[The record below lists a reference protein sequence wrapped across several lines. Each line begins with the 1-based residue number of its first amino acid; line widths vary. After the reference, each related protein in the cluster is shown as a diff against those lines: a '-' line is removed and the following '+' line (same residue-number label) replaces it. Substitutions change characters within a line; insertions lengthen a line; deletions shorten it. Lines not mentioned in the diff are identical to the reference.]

1 MLRPSLQLGQTK
13 NSSFRIA
20 YYVVNGRFSI
30 QRRFLVEIIYPMNKQ
45 TQAKRTGFTLIE
57 LLVVIA
63 IIAILAAML
72 LPALAQAKAKAQ
84 QIFCMNNEKQMGIA
98 LQMYV
103 SDNAYYPGHWDLRSG
118 IGLSKYTGKPVNNA
132 IAWTGRLYGYAKS
145 TDLFFCPAKKGNGA
159 DRFKWKDYRG
169 KDSAKKDP
177 TFPFNLH
184 PGGGAFFTYGY
195 NDWGVR
201 EFVTVKN
208 RTLGLGGDVKSE
220 KDLIP
225 ESTVRMPSD
234 MVCISDTQADGVWDC
249 AVDPCDGGNFNNPAK
264 EWPSKRHTLGSN
276 ILLADGH
283 AEYHKMMDL
292 VARKPNGAFKP
303 DAANMLRRWNNDNQP
318 HREWW

>member
-1 MLRPSLQLGQTK
+1 MITDNFNCHVLSE
-13 NSSFRIA
+13 S
-20 YYVVNGRFSI
+20 
-30 QRRFLVEIIYPMNKQ
+30 RR
-45 TQAKRTGFTLIE
+45 RGFTLIE

-63 IIAILAAML
+63 IIAILAALL
-72 LPALAQAKAKAQ
+72 LPALAQAKAKGH

-103 SDNAYYPGHWDLRSG
+103 SDNAYYPGHWDARAR
-118 IGLSKYTGKPVNNA
+118 IGKSKYTGNLVNNA
-132 IAWTGRLYGYAKS
+132 ISWPGRLYGYAES
-145 TDLFFCPAKKGNGA
+145 TELFFCPAKKGNGA
-159 DRFKWKDYRG
+159 DRFRWKDYKG
-169 KDSAKKDP
+169 KDATKKDP
-177 TFPFNLH
+177 AFPFNLY

-201 EFVTVKN
+201 EFQRVN
-208 RTLGLGGDVKSE
+208 GRTLGLGGDITGE

-225 ESTVRMPSD
+225 ESTVRVPSD

-249 AVDPCDGGNFNNPAK
+249 AVDPCDGGTFKKPAQ

>member
-1 MLRPSLQLGQTK
+1 MITDNFNCHVLSE
-13 NSSFRIA
+13 S
-20 YYVVNGRFSI
+20 
-30 QRRFLVEIIYPMNKQ
+30 RR
-45 TQAKRTGFTLIE
+45 RGFTLIE

-63 IIAILAAML
+63 IIAILAALL
-72 LPALAQAKAKAQ
+72 LPALAQAKAKGH

-103 SDNAYYPGHWDLRSG
+103 SDNAYYPGHWDARAR
-118 IGLSKYTGKPVNNA
+118 IGKSKYTGNLVNNA
-132 IAWTGRLYGYAKS
+132 ISWPGRLYGYAES
-145 TDLFFCPAKKGNGA
+145 TELFFCPAKKGNEA
-159 DRFKWKDYRG
+159 DRFRWKDYKG
-169 KDSAKKDP
+169 KDATKKDP
-177 TFPFNLH
+177 AFPFNLY

-201 EFVTVKN
+201 EFQRVN
-208 RTLGLGGDVKSE
+208 GRTLGLGGDITGE

-225 ESTVRMPSD
+225 ESTVRVPSD
-234 MVCISDTQADGVWDC
+234 MVCISDTQADGTWDC
-249 AVDPCDGGNFNNPAK
+249 AVDPCDGGNFNNPAR

>member
-1 MLRPSLQLGQTK
+1 M
-13 NSSFRIA
+13 
-20 YYVVNGRFSI
+20 
-30 QRRFLVEIIYPMNKQ
+30 
-45 TQAKRTGFTLIE
+45 
-57 LLVVIA
+57 VIA

-103 SDNAYYPGHWDLRSG
+103 SDNAYYPGHWDARARIG
-118 IGLSKYTGKPVNNA
+118 ISKYTGNPVNDA
-132 IAWTGRLYGYAKS
+132 ISWPGRLYGYAES
-145 TDLFFCPAKKGNGA
+145 TELFFCPAKKGNEAG
-159 DRFKWKDYRG
+159 RFRWKDYKG
-169 KDSAKKDP
+169 KDSTKKDP
-177 TFPFNLH
+177 KFPFNLQ

-201 EFVTVKN
+201 EFVRVEG
-208 RTLGLGGDVKSE
+208 RTLGLGGDVTGE

-225 ESTVRMPSD
+225 ESTVRAPSD
-234 MVCISDTQADGVWDC
+234 MVCISDTQADGIWDC
-249 AVDPCDGGNFNNPAK
+249 AVDPCDGGNFSNPAR

-283 AEYHKMMDL
+283 SEYHKMMDL
-292 VARKPNGAFKP
+292 VARKPNGAYKA
-303 DAANMLRRWNNDNQP
+303 DAENMLRRWNNDNQP

>member
-1 MLRPSLQLGQTK
+1 VAYA
-13 NSSFRIA
+13 SFSFCNHFQ
-20 YYVVNGRFSI
+20 VETVN
-30 QRRFLVEIIYPMNKQ
+30 QMNK
-45 TQAKRTGFTLIE
+45 KSKLGFTLIE

-103 SDNAYYPGHWDLRSG
+103 SDNGYYPGHWDLRSG
-118 IGLSKYTGKPVNNA
+118 IGISKYTGKPVNNA
-132 IAWTGRLYGYAKS
+132 ISWTGRLYGYAKS

-201 EFVTVKN
+201 EFVTVNN
-208 RTLGLGGDVKSE
+208 RTLGLGGDIKSE
-220 KDLIP
+220 MDLIP

-292 VARKPNGAFKP
+292 VARKSNGAFKP

>member
-1 MLRPSLQLGQTK
+1 MITSTR
-13 NSSFRIA
+13 NNRI
-20 YYVVNGRFSI
+20 VSI
-30 QRRFLVEIIYPMNKQ
+30 PRR
-45 TQAKRTGFTLIE
+45 RGFTLIE

-103 SDNAYYPGHWDLRSG
+103 SDNAYYPGHWDARARIG
-118 IGLSKYTGKPVNNA
+118 ISKYTGNPVNDA
-132 IAWTGRLYGYAKS
+132 ISWPGRLYGYAES
-145 TDLFFCPAKKGNGA
+145 TELFFCPAKKGNGA
-159 DRFKWKDYRG
+159 ARFRWKDYKG
-169 KDSAKKDP
+169 KDPTKKDP
-177 TFPFNLH
+177 AFPFNLY

-208 RTLGLGGDVKSE
+208 RTLGLGGDVRSE

-249 AVDPCDGGNFNNPAK
+249 AVDPCDNGNFNKPAA

-292 VARKPNGAFKP
+292 VARKPNGAFKT

>member
-1 MLRPSLQLGQTK
+1 
-13 NSSFRIA
+13 
-20 YYVVNGRFSI
+20 
-30 QRRFLVEIIYPMNKQ
+30 
-45 TQAKRTGFTLIE
+45 
-57 LLVVIA
+57 VIA
-63 IIAILAAML
+63 IIAILAALL
-72 LPALAQAKAKAQ
+72 LPALAQAKAKGH

-103 SDNAYYPGHWDLRSG
+103 SDNAYYPGHWDARAR
-118 IGLSKYTGKPVNNA
+118 IGKSKYTGNLVNDA
-132 IAWTGRLYGYAKS
+132 ISWPGRLYGYAES
-145 TDLFFCPAKKGNGA
+145 TELFFCPAKKGKGA
-159 DRFKWKDYRG
+159 DRFRWKDYKG
-169 KDSAKKDP
+169 KDATKKDP
-177 TFPFNLH
+177 AFPFNLY

-201 EFVTVKN
+201 EFQRVN
-208 RTLGLGGDVKSE
+208 GRTLGLGGDITGE

-225 ESTVRMPSD
+225 ESTVRVPSD

-249 AVDPCDGGNFNNPAK
+249 AVDPCDGGTFKKPAQ